1 MTKRK
6 KHHPQKLKKRQRP
19 SVKRLKKRRKMLDA
33 ALAKQSSGARL
44 DQAEADLIQ
53 EHYQNKAEWQ
63 KRK

>member
-1 MTKRK
+1 
-6 KHHPQKLKKRQRP
+6 
-19 SVKRLKKRRKMLDA
+19 MLDA